1 MSTLKENV
9 HDLFDGWN
17 TIPNWLSFM
26 RIALIPVFAV
36 LFVQGHQLVAVIVM
50 ICAAL
55 TDLFDGKIARKF
67 NQVSNLGK
75 ILDPIAD
82 KLSQMA
88 IVIVLLYTY
97 WENPIKYLFFFFIVK
112 EVLMLL
118 GGALLLSKGMRPTA
132 AEIWGKVATNVFY
145 IAMIIILAF
154 GENGALCNVTHFTLP
169 YVVTVVLVAL
179 SAVSALVSLL
189 GYVPVFLKQLK
200 ENKAQ
205 NTAK

>member
-17 TIPNWLSFM
+17 TIPNWLSFI

-36 LFVQGHQLVAVIVM
+36 LFIQGHQLVAVIVM

-154 GENGALCNVTHFTLP
+154 GENGALCNVAHFTLP
-169 YVVTVVLVAL
+169 GVVTWVLVAL

-189 GYVPVFLKQLK
+189 GYVPGFLKQLK

-205 NTAK
+205 SAAK

>member
-17 TIPNWLSFM
+17 TIPNWLSFT

-169 YVVTVVLVAL
+169 SVVTWVLVAL

-189 GYVPVFLKQLK
+189 GYVPGFLKQLK

>member
-17 TIPNWLSFM
+17 TIPNWLSFI

-97 WENPIKYLFFFFIVK
+97 WENPIKYLFIFFIVK

-169 YVVTVVLVAL
+169 SVVTWVLVAL

-189 GYVPVFLKQLK
+189 GYVPGFLKQLK

-205 NTAK
+205 SAAE

>member
-17 TIPNWLSFM
+17 TIPNWLSFI

-169 YVVTVVLVAL
+169 SVVNWVLVAL

-189 GYVPVFLKQLK
+189 GYVPGFLKQLK

>member
-17 TIPNWLSFM
+17 TIPNWLSFI

-36 LFVQGHQLVAVIVM
+36 LLVQGHQLVAVIVM

-169 YVVTVVLVAL
+169 SVVTWVLVAL

-189 GYVPVFLKQLK
+189 GYVPGFLKQLK

>member
-17 TIPNWLSFM
+17 TIPNWLSFI

-169 YVVTVVLVAL
+169 SVVTWVLVAL

-189 GYVPVFLKQLK
+189 CYVPGFLKQLK